1 MKALLNKENIFDNE
15 NIFPIERESDKNE
28 SISNSENLTDSIDIL
43 QNTDPSTSI
52 QNDDCYH
59 NNQKYPKVKRFS

>member
-1 MKALLNKENIFDNE
+1 MFDNE

-43 QNTDPSTSI
+43 QNTDQSTSI

-59 NNQKYPKVKRFS
+59 NNQKYPKVKRFRWI

>member
-1 MKALLNKENIFDNE
+1 MFDNE

-43 QNTDPSTSI
+43 QNTDQSTSI
-52 QNDDCYH
+52 QNDDCY
-59 NNQKYPKVKRFS
+59 NNQKYPKVKRFR